1 MHDSTGPVADPRT
14 GIRPEAHGLR
24 VRGDAIQDGG
34 ADAAKEEIPVNE
46 EAIRDDDPCYVIS
59 IAARMVG
66 MHQQTLR
73 YYERVGLI
81 EPSRSRGNIRLYSPA
96 DIGRLRQIQRLI
108 SDLGVNLAGVEV
120 IMRMNQHLLEAEKE
134 ITQLRA
140 EVEQCRAN
148 HWQAQLPA
156 GHRV

>member
-1 MHDSTGPVADPRT
+1 VERT
-14 GIRPEAHGLR
+14 GGLDRAERRRRPMA
-24 VRGDAIQDGG
+24 QDPF
-34 ADAAKEEIPVNE
+34 EEN
-46 EAIRDDDPCYVIS
+46 DPCYVIS

-81 EPSRSRGNIRLYSPA
+81 EPSRSRGNIRLYSPS

-120 IMRMNQHLLEAEKE
+120 VIRMGQKMQELEAELQE
-134 ITQLRA
+134 LRA
-140 EVEQCRAN
+140 ELEHCRAN
-148 HWQAQLPA
+148 HQAPRQRGATIP
-156 GHRV
+156 G

>member
-1 MHDSTGPVADPRT
+1 MASNAAHKEQNGRT
-14 GIRPEAHGLR
+14 GTHESTPTDRDAQERRRSAVAENPIRE
-24 VRGDAIQDGG
+24 
-34 ADAAKEEIPVNE
+34 
-46 EAIRDDDPCYVIS
+46 DDPCYVIS

-96 DIGRLRQIQRLI
+96 DISRLRQIQRLI

-120 IMRMNQHLLEAEKE
+120 IIRMGQKLQDLEAQLE
-134 ITQLRA
+134 QLRA
-140 EVEQCRAN
+140 EVEYCRGHHRA
-148 HWQAQLPA
+148 A
-156 GHRV
+156 GR